1 MGDLTVSVQAQV
13 NVDQVKT
20 TVNMNRQLKNILKSI
35 GKSSILT
42 IHHVKLASTAETNL
56 RSQIEN
62 ALKGITISDL
72 KTNTSRITTSNG
84 VTGSGTRRV
93 KRRTNAAYNTQ
104 QKLLSDMES
113 NLRTRMYANA
123 DIQGTKEFNDLQS
136 RFNDWL
142 YLKQSAANSGEV
154 FSDADMKNMRE
165 ESNSMASYISNLEK
179 KNALEKEAV
188 KNKKERQ
195 KEAQKYQDGKLDEI
209 EKNAVKA
216 VNRSDGYGDL
226 LDKDSDYK
234 KLYDQNKQ
242 RLKDYLDLRNE
253 VKSGKRDLT
262 DDLRTQL
269 KQDGETI
276 IRDANMVNEQ
286 IRNVKDLNKNVNKS
300 QLQRQ
305 ISRIQ
310 NNIRKN
316 PKMKKDSTFDEYQSI
331 LSDLEGAYANSRT
344 DKRYKNNE
352 ATGLSKKDYSSYI
365 RQIRELEDGFKRTGN
380 MSDTLGHKIKN
391 MYQRFGGWAL
401 VTNSIYK
408 AAEGIRLMVDDVRN
422 IDSAMTELRKV
433 TNETDS
439 TYSKFLDGASDRAK
453 GLGATIAD
461 TVDATADFVRM
472 DYTLDE
478 ATELA
483 DAALVYKNVGDGIED
498 ISTASESIISTMK
511 AFGIEASG
519 AMLIVDKFNE
529 VGNNFAISSVGVGD
543 ALQRSAS
550 ALAAGNND
558 LDESIALITAA
569 M

>member
-13 NVDQVKT
+13 SVDQVKT

-42 IHHVKLASTAETNL
+42 IHHVKLASAAETNL
-56 RSQIEN
+56 RAQIEN

-72 KTNTSRITTSNG
+72 KINTSGITTSNG
-84 VTGSGTRRV
+84 VAGSGTRRV

-165 ESNSMASYISNLEK
+165 ESNSMASYISDLEK
-179 KNALEKEAV
+179 KNALEKEAI
-188 KNKKERQ
+188 KNKKEQQ
-195 KEAQKYQDGKLDEI
+195 KEAQKYQDDKLDEI

-216 VNRSDGYGDL
+216 VNKSDGYGDL

-242 RLKDYLDLRNE
+242 RLKDYLDLRDE

-276 IRDANMVNEQ
+276 IRDANTVNEQ

-305 ISRIQ
+305 ILRIQ

-331 LSDLEGAYANSRT
+331 LSDLEGAYKNSSA

-401 VTNSIYK
+401 VTNSMYK
-408 AAEGIRLMVDDVRN
+408 AIEGIRLMVDDVRN
-422 IDSAMTELRKV
+422 IDSAMTELKKV
-433 TNETDS
+433 TDETNA
-439 TYSKFLDGASDRAK
+439 TYSKFLEGASDRAK
-453 GLGATIAD
+453 GLGSTIAD
-461 TVDATADFVRM
+461 TVNATADFARM

-529 VGNNFAISSVGVGD
+529 VNNLPPLTVTCVEKGGYIGKTPETD
-543 ALQRSAS
+543 NPEERSYNILKLCA
-550 ALAAGNND
+550 
-558 LDESIALITAA
+558 
-569 M
+569 